1 MAWHFGTALA
11 LRSLVRERRKAP
23 NHSIAVGIWAPSE
36 PACLTRKTY
45 DRTAEQDAQRRPS
58 RAAKLTEIVCGPNTM
73 VGQYE
78 LLQHSGCSL
87 WRSIM
92 RKIVLSAGAALIVLG
107 SVGSADAQ
115 VRYRPGYYGGGWG
128 PAPYAYRRPGWRG
141 GAVAAGLVGGLVL
154 GGLAA
159 AAAAPAY
166 SYPYC

>member
-1 MAWHFGTALA
+1 
-11 LRSLVRERRKAP
+11 
-23 NHSIAVGIWAPSE
+23 
-36 PACLTRKTY
+36 
-45 DRTAEQDAQRRPS
+45 
-58 RAAKLTEIVCGPNTM
+58 
-73 VGQYE
+73 
-78 LLQHSGCSL
+78 
-87 WRSIM
+87 M
-92 RKIVLSAGAALIVLG
+92 RKIALSAGAALIVLG

-166 SYPYC
+166 SYPAYSYPAYPAASPYYGVSAYPAPTCYTVNRRFVDAWGQVFVRRTEVCE